1 MWKKKKVSREATKGK
16 AGEERQFTVE
26 IEWPVQSMP
35 FYDVTCAEG
44 GSARL
49 SLTAISGLFPE

>member
-1 MWKKKKVSREATKGK
+1 MET
-16 AGEERQFTVE
+16 
-26 IEWPVQSMP
+26 EWPVQSMP

-49 SLTAISGLFPE
+49 SLTVVSGLFAE